1 MRIVLKIIASVL
13 ICIAIGVALHQVIVY
28 GVWEWAQMLSI
39 NHHEGIAT
47 ISALLGLLF
56 YLLSIADRS

>member
-1 MRIVLKIIASVL
+1 MRIVSKIIAIVL
-13 ICIAIGVALHQVIVY
+13 ILLTIGVALHQIIVY

-56 YLLSIADRS
+56 YLLSVEDRS